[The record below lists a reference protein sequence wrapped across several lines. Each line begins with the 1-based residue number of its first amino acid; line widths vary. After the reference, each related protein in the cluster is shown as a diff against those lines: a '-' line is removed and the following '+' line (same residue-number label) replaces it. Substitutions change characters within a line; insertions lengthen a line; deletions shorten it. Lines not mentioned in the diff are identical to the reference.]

1 MGRGGVYRSSGKHRK
16 TGTFRAMKNDS
27 VARGEYARGGC
38 IRQLVLE
45 LGKNKTRYLKGQ
57 EGLKDFGKKCGSYSK
72 FDGR

>member
-16 TGTFRAMKNDS
+16 TGTFRAMKNAS

-45 LGKNKTRYLKGQ
+45 LGKDKPT
-57 EGLKDFGKKCGSYSK
+57 EELKDFGKKCGSYSK